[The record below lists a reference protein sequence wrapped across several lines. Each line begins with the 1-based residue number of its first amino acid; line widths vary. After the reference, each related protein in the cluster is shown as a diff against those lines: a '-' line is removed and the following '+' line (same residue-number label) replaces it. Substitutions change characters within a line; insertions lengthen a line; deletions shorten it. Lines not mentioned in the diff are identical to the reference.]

1 MTSTSIE
8 RRTPRLTDQSEIVS
22 WVHFGD
28 LHMTTRHEQNY
39 RDFVSLIEEV
49 NRVLGHSLNFAYLPG
64 DNADHG
70 RIDEYELVRHGLDQ
84 LNFPWFAI
92 VGDHDVHPKSHDNF
106 KRFMMPEAFYRFD
119 AGSYGFLALDA
130 FASDDPRV
138 FDISEWQ
145 LHWLE
150 RELELIAAAEK
161 RSVMFLHCY
170 PSELCR
176 FSSPLRNLI
185 KRYSVRL
192 VDMGHTHYNEIA
204 NDGRTLYTATR
215 STGQIEEGPVG
226 FSITNLDNDVVS
238 WRFKPLGEW
247 PFVMITSPTD
257 KRLLTN
263 QEAAP
268 RIEVTKMAVRVKAWS
283 DRKLLRG
290 YAEIG
295 DQRVD
300 LEQLPQTAVWQASF
314 DIDRLP
320 DGINLLTARFDDDD
334 GKSAHDT
341 IRVVINPLSGQWK
354 PATGIS
360 GDSENT
366 IGAWPEH
373 GILGTQLGPNKNGRK
388 W

>member
-1 MTSTSIE
+1 MTSSSIE
-8 RRTPRLTDQSEIVS
+8 HRAPRLSDRSEIVS
-22 WVHFGD
+22 WVHLGD

-49 NRVLGHSLNFAYLPG
+49 NRVMADSLNFAYLPG

-70 RIDEYELVRHGLDQ
+70 GVEEYELVRQRLDQ
-84 LNFPWFAI
+84 LNLPWFAI
-92 VGDHDVHPKSHDNF
+92 VGDHDVHLKTHDNF
-106 KRFMMPEAFYRFD
+106 NRFMMPEAFYRFD
-119 AGSYGFLALDA
+119 LGLYSFLALDA
-130 FASDDPRV
+130 FASNDPKT
-138 FDISEWQ
+138 FGISEEQ

-150 RELELIAAAEK
+150 QELEAIAAAQK
-161 RSVMFLHCY
+161 RSVLFLHCY
-170 PSELCR
+170 PSELGE

-185 KRYSVRL
+185 KKYNVRL

-204 NDGRTLYTATR
+204 NDGHTLYTATR

-226 FSITNLDNDVVS
+226 FSITNLDHEVVS
-238 WRFKPLGEW
+238 WRFKPFGEW
-247 PFVMITSPTD
+247 PFVMITSPSD
-257 KRLLTN
+257 ERLLTN
-263 QEAAP
+263 PQVAP
-268 RIEVTKMAVRVKAWS
+268 RTVVKMPVRVRAWS

-295 DQRVD
+295 GQRID
-300 LEQLPQTAVWQASF
+300 LERIAQTGVWQASF

-320 DGINLLTARFDDDD
+320 DGINLLTARFEDDY
-334 GKSAHDT
+334 GKSAEDT
-341 IRVVINPLSGQWK
+341 IRVVINPSSGRWK
-354 PATGIS
+354 PPNGNPV
-360 GDSENT
+360 DNENP